1 MTFCLNSKRNTNA
14 PTHAGIKSQFAG
26 KRAGSETKIT
36 CFVGITPYARRR
48 IRCKTT
54 LLTSPTETM
63 LSSTF
68 ASTAT
73 LKIARIPE
81 SDFFYTPLEERFER
95 ITRLARKAFNV
106 SVAAVTLVSAEK
118 QWFKSISGW
127 NIGELPR
134 EQSLCS
140 LTVQNRQLTVIKDAR
155 EDPLISQH
163 PLVQTG
169 PQFRFYAGQ
178 PLYNEEDAII
188 GTFCVFD
195 RKPREFSAT
204 DRQCLVDLAA
214 MSQRELVSEQ
224 LRDAHTALTTKLSAA
239 RREAMMDHLTR
250 LWNRR
255 GASVLLKA
263 AFDTADRNGTELAV
277 ALLDFDNFKRIN
289 DTYGHQVGD
298 EVLRRIASRLVGS
311 IRGNDVTCRIGGDEF
326 LLLMADTPADTAAR
340 VAERVR
346 HNVTDT
352 PIPTRQGGIPM
363 SISVGFTIRKPKEE
377 VTVDQLIERA
387 DQGLMAS
394 KSAGRNR
401 VRSTG

>member
-1 MTFCLNSKRNTNA
+1 
-14 PTHAGIKSQFAG
+14 
-26 KRAGSETKIT
+26 
-36 CFVGITPYARRR
+36 
-48 IRCKTT
+48 
-54 LLTSPTETM
+54 M